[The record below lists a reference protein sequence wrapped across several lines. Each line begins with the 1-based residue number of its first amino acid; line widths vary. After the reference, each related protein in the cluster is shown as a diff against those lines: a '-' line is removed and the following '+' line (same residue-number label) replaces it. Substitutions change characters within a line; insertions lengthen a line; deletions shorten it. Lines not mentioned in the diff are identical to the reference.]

1 MVNWRAPLLDS
12 KKDISTVMRLNNI
25 RQATIDDI
33 LTDIRNGTNQRP
45 NFSEHDGVL
54 HFTDRQGRREVVA
67 LESRDAVMQELYE
80 QHGIGMSIG
89 RFHTLISRDYCNIS
103 RHKVEDWYANS
114 ESHQIIY
121 FVIRCY
127 SYGALSARVTGE
139 ARHIARPGYPGYS
152 SYVQLGKCTCAI
164 QAIRAIRATRAC
176 R

>member
-114 ESHQIIY
+114 ESHQIMKTAQNNIL
-121 FVIRCY
+121 IRRPIVSSRALGFLEIDLCDY
-127 SYGALSARVTGE
+127 SNFPSN
-139 ARHIARPGYPGYS
+139 GYKWQFTLIDVYS
-152 SYVQLGKCTCAI
+152 
-164 QAIRAIRATRAC
+164 
-176 R
+176 